1 MSYPLCYDNLMN
13 NNDMTGFELFTQL
26 HADKIKGYTPLTMD
40 EYIDYA
46 KKERV
51 DPQDGEKV
59 FKYYFQMVRQF
70 ARYGTK

>member
-1 MSYPLCYDNLMN
+1 MN
-13 NNDMTGFELFTQL
+13 NNNMTGYELFTQL
-26 HADKIKGYTPLTMD
+26 HADKIRGYTCLYLN

-46 KKERV
+46 KEQRI

-59 FKYYFQMVRQF
+59 FKYYFQMIRQF